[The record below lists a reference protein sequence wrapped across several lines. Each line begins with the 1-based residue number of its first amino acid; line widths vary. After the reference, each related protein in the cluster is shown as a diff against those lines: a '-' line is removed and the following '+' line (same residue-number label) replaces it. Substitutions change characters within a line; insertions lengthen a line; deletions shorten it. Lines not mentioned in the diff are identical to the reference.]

1 MYRILIVE
9 DDAGIAEAV
18 SEQAKMWNF
27 ETHNV
32 TNFRNVMAEFAEF
45 DPHLVLMDIGLPFF
59 NGYYWCGEIRKGLTR
74 TGNFYILCFGQHEYS
89 YGHEYGR

>member
-32 TNFRNVMAEFAEF
+32 TNFRMSWQN
-45 DPHLVLMDIGLPFF
+45 LRNL
-59 NGYYWCGEIRKGLTR
+59 IR
-74 TGNFYILCFGQHEYS
+74 ILY
-89 YGHEYGR
+89 

>member
-18 SEQAKMWNF
+18 SEQAKMRNF
-27 ETHNV
+27 ETHSV

-59 NGYYWCGEIRKGLTR
+59 

>member
-27 ETHNV
+27 ETHSV

-45 DPHLVLMDIGLPFF
+45 DPHLVLMDIGRLFSTV
-59 NGYYWCGEIRKGLTR
+59 I
-74 TGNFYILCFGQHEYS
+74 TGAVRSERSHVY
-89 YGHEYGR
+89 R

>member
-27 ETHNV
+27 ETHSV

-45 DPHLVLMDIGLPFF
+45 DPHLDIDGYRSAFF
-59 NGYYWCGEIRKGLTR
+59 QRL
-74 TGNFYILCFGQHEYS
+74 LLVQ
-89 YGHEYGR
+89 

>member
-27 ETHNV
+27 ETHSV
-32 TNFRNVMAEFAEF
+32 TNFRDVMAEFNAF
-45 DPHLVLMDIGLPFF
+45 DGYRSAFFQRLLLV
-59 NGYYWCGEIRKGLTR
+59 R
-74 TGNFYILCFGQHEYS
+74 
-89 YGHEYGR
+89 

>member
-27 ETHNV
+27 ETHSV
-32 TNFRNVMAEFAEF
+32 TNFRNVWQN
-45 DPHLVLMDIGLPFF
+45 LWNL
-59 NGYYWCGEIRKGLTR
+59 IR
-74 TGNFYILCFGQHEYS
+74 ILY
-89 YGHEYGR
+89 

>member
-27 ETHNV
+27 ETHSV

-45 DPHLVLMDIGLPFF
+45 DPHLVLMDIGF
-59 NGYYWCGEIRKGLTR
+59 
-74 TGNFYILCFGQHEYS
+74 
-89 YGHEYGR
+89 

>member
-27 ETHNV
+27 ENTV
-32 TNFRNVMAEFAEF
+32 
-45 DPHLVLMDIGLPFF
+45 
-59 NGYYWCGEIRKGLTR
+59 
-74 TGNFYILCFGQHEYS
+74 
-89 YGHEYGR
+89 

>member
-27 ETHNV
+27 ETHSV
-32 TNFRNVMAEFAEF
+32 TTVSYT
-45 DPHLVLMDIGLPFF
+45 HLDYL
-59 NGYYWCGEIRKGLTR
+59 
-74 TGNFYILCFGQHEYS
+74 H
-89 YGHEYGR
+89 

>member
-27 ETHNV
+27 ETHSV
-32 TNFRNVMAEFAEF
+32 TNSEMSWRNLM
-45 DPHLVLMDIGLPFF
+45 HL
-59 NGYYWCGEIRKGLTR
+59 IR
-74 TGNFYILCFGQHEYS
+74 ILC
-89 YGHEYGR
+89 

>member
-27 ETHNV
+27 ETHSV

-45 DPHLVLMDIGLPFF
+45 DPHLVWISVCLF
-59 NGYYWCGEIRKGLTR
+59 LTVI
-74 TGNFYILCFGQHEYS
+74 TGAVRFERSHVY
-89 YGHEYGR
+89 R

>member
-27 ETHNV
+27 ETHSV

-45 DPHLVLMDIGLPFF
+45 DPQRGRGSD
-59 NGYYWCGEIRKGLTR
+59 C
-74 TGNFYILCFGQHEYS
+74 LCNDRCRRNAAFCNCN
-89 YGHEYGR
+89 YGG

>member
-27 ETHNV
+27 ETHSV
-32 TNFRNVMAEFAEF
+32 TNFRKC
-45 DPHLVLMDIGLPFF
+45 HGRI
-59 NGYYWCGEIRKGLTR
+59 CGI
-74 TGNFYILCFGQHEYS
+74 
-89 YGHEYGR
+89 

>member
-27 ETHNV
+27 ETHSV
-32 TNFRNVMAEFAEF
+32 TKFSEMSWQNLRN
-45 DPHLVLMDIGLPFF
+45 L
-59 NGYYWCGEIRKGLTR
+59 IR
-74 TGNFYILCFGQHEYS
+74 ILY
-89 YGHEYGR
+89 

>member
-27 ETHNV
+27 ETHSV

-45 DPHLVLMDIGLPFF
+45 DP
-59 NGYYWCGEIRKGLTR
+59 
-74 TGNFYILCFGQHEYS
+74 ILY
-89 YGHEYGR
+89 

>member
-27 ETHNV
+27 ETHSV
-32 TNFRNVMAEFAEF
+32 TNFRDVMAEFAEF
-45 DPHLVLMDIGLPFF
+45 DPHLVLICLLYTSPSPRD
-59 NGYYWCGEIRKGLTR
+59 C
-74 TGNFYILCFGQHEYS
+74 S
-89 YGHEYGR
+89 